1 MTRPPNLKGR
11 YDGKVLAPFQRG
23 LLLAIGFVFLM
34 AFQINQLLTASF
46 KIEFF
51 DHEIVRVENVDR
63 ETPTLRQGH
72 WQSLEGSRCFE
83 VMVIAPPATSW

>member
-1 MTRPPNLKGR
+1 MERHPTLRGR
-11 YDGKVLAPFQRG
+11 YDGKVLSPSQRG

-63 ETPTLRQGH
+63 ETPALRRGV
-72 WQSLEGSRCFE
+72 WQSLETSRCFE
-83 VMVIAPPATSW
+83 VMFNTPPATSW

>member
-1 MTRPPNLKGR
+1 MTRTSNLKGR
-11 YDGKVLAPFQRG
+11 YDGKVLSPSQRG

-34 AFQINQLLTASF
+34 ASQVNQLLTASF

-51 DHEIVRVENVDR
+51 DHEIARVENFDR
-63 ETPTLRQGH
+63 ETSALRPGV

-83 VMVIAPPATSW
+83 VMFIAPPATSW